1 MIKYSSELLSLLSS
15 YIRKEKTM
23 DQLCDGIFPYLE
35 MTVYNHARSD
45 WEVSG
50 EVLACIYEVQDGVMQ
65 EEKFQAIIQE
75 FLDDPPAMRPRR
87 VITRRR
93 FGTPIRVR
101 RFKGYHTGKQQKAN
115 SRIYSPYFATRPS
128 DKASR
133 VSRNG
138 VARRRY
144 ATSR

>member
-75 FLDDPPAMRPRR
+75 FLVDPPALRHRA
-87 VITRRR
+87 VINRKRLGISTRFERL
-93 FGTPIRVR
+93 
-101 RFKGYHTGKQQKAN
+101 KGCRIGKQRKAH